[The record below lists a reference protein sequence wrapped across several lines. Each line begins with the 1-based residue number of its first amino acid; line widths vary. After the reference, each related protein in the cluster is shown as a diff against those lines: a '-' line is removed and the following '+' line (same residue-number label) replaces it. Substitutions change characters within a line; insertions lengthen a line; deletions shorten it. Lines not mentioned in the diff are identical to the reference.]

1 MTAVVATFPLVVTAL
16 PASALPSATPDSGV
30 YMVNGPRVDD
40 IAQVGADTWLGGA
53 FTQIQNASGTN
64 LHAVDGLAV
73 LDASGAEDANIKPPT
88 LNGSNVDV
96 YDLSLGPNGTLYA
109 AGTFSYPCGNG
120 KTCKNL
126 VGINPATGT
135 IAATYIAPGLRAVL
149 ATADGV
155 FAGGRK
161 LQRYALTG
169 TAVKPDPETTWHQLT
184 TYIDS
189 SIRGHTTNPQIRA
202 IDVADG
208 SRLLVV
214 GQFDWID
221 AMDVDHQKKVAVMVD
236 KTTGNP
242 DLGPTSWTV
251 NCDCAREESSAFG
264 LAVDVEGSVAYIGAG
279 GNDWAGAFNIS
290 DGSKLWQTDA
300 NGSVQD
306 IAFYDT
312 SNVIL
317 GGHFTSVE
325 IAGSTDESGSE
336 CPSRNLQDQSPCTL
350 QPRLAA
356 VDTQNGL
363 ANQNW
368 HPTVCCLYRGVWATT
383 VVGTTLHIGGE
394 FTTVGGTKHDYY
406 ARFSVLPVP

>member
-1 MTAVVATFPLVVTAL
+1 MTAVLATFALVVTAL
-16 PASALPSATPDSGV
+16 PASALPSPTPDTGV

-53 FTQIQNASGTN
+53 FTQIQNASGQN
-64 LHAVDGLAV
+64 VDAADGLAV
-73 LDASGAEDANIKPPT
+73 LDATGAENTVIQHALPA
-88 LNGSNVDV
+88 LNGSKVDV
-96 YDLSLGPNGTLYA
+96 YDMSVAPSGIVYA
-109 AGTFSYPCGNG
+109 AGTFSYSCGS

-126 VGINPATGT
+126 IGLNPDGSL
-135 IAATYIAPGLRAVL
+135 AASYIAPGLRAVL
-149 ATADGV
+149 ATTGGV

-169 TAVKPDPETTWHQLT
+169 TTPTTPNKPDPSWHQLT

-202 IDVADG
+202 IDEADG

-242 DLGPTSWTV
+242 DLGPTSWTL
-251 NCDCAREESSAFG
+251 NCDCTRQESSAFG

-279 GNDWAGAFNIS
+279 GNDWGGAFNIS

-306 IAFYDT
+306 IAFYDA
-312 SNVIL
+312 SNVIF

-325 IAGSTDESGSE
+325 IAGATDESGSE
-336 CPSRNLQDQSPCTL
+336 CPSRNLQDQAPCML

-363 ANQNW
+363 ANQSW

-383 VVGTTLHIGGE
+383 VDGTTLHIGGE

-406 ARFSVLPVP
+406 ARFSAGP